1 MGPTNSGKTY
11 SALERLKEADSGYYL
26 APLRLLALEGYE
38 TLKRDG
44 VNVSLITGEEEIID
58 EDSTHIASTIEMMNG
73 DVEVEVAVIDEI
85 QMISDRDRGW
95 AWANAIIG
103 APAKEV
109 ILTGS
114 SNALEAIREL
124 CGYLNEPLE
133 VIEFQRKNELK
144 VLQKPTKLKNLDKK
158 TAIIAF
164 SRRDVLNLKGQLA
177 KRYRVSVIYGN
188 LSPEVR
194 REEARRFRE
203 GESDILIA
211 TDAISM
217 GLNLPIKT
225 LLFAQYSKFDGLNRR
240 DLNSSEVIQIAGRA
254 GRFG

>member
-1 MGPTNSGKTY
+1 
-11 SALERLKEADSGYYL
+11 
-26 APLRLLALEGYE
+26 
-38 TLKRDG
+38 
-44 VNVSLITGEEEIID
+44 
-58 EDSTHIASTIEMMNG
+58 
-73 DVEVEVAVIDEI
+73 
-85 QMISDRDRGW
+85 MISDRDRGW

-240 DLNSSEVIQIAGRA
+240 DLNSSEVTQIAGRA
-254 GRFG
+254 GRFGLNEVGYIGALDRDTLRVVKSKLKSKLEPIELPFSIMATLEHTLLIGEILKNR